1 MGKFL
6 SEYSDSESQN
16 TSRLENPK
24 INLDFLFSMEPVKSG
39 NLGWNF
45 SKSQGIGSDSAFD
58 IR

>member
-6 SEYSDSESQN
+6 SKYSDSESQN
-16 TSRLENPK
+16 TSRSENPK
-24 INLDFLFSMEPVKSG
+24 INLDFLFSVELTKSG
-39 NLGWNF
+39 DLDWNF

>member
-6 SEYSDSESQN
+6 SEYSDSKSQN

-24 INLDFLFSMEPVKSG
+24 INLDFLFSVELTKSG
-39 NLGWNF
+39 DLDRNF